1 MIEAHISGDQLVV
14 TLSGID
20 AIHFAKRRLSVPLAR
35 IYDAVARPA
44 PENWEFVM
52 GPYGRRALDIG
63 RARNFLHKRKR
74 CVEVVLGGWDFTFLR
89 MTFADP
95 DATAAMIAA
104 AAGHGNDVPSTP

>member
-20 AIHFAKRRLSVPLAR
+20 AIYFGKRRLSVPLAR
-35 IYDAVARPA
+35 IYDAVAMPA
-44 PENWEFVM
+44 PKNWEFVR
-52 GPYGRRALDIG
+52 GPNGRRPLDIG
-63 RARNFLHKRKR
+63 GACNFLHRRKR

-89 MTFADP
+89 MTVADP

-104 AAGHGNDVPSTP
+104 AAGHGEEVPPAP